1 MKYALINTDRTD
13 TIERYLPGNY
23 DAVPFGP
30 FVLVYG
36 TDNRGWTLEDYV
48 LPRLASGLF
57 YPVPG
62 DQAQVEFKSGVLSL
76 VDPDGPFDPP
86 AAEVWVLDF
95 EGWLASY
102 RSIGFD
108 PAWGEWWDIEQA
120 QEDVYKVLD
129 ALNASF
135 GQTWVIDPDLDY
147 QKVLDT
153 YNRAI
158 TTGEVG

>member
-1 MKYALINTDRTD
+1 MKYALINTDRVD
-13 TIERYLPGNY
+13 TVSRYLPANY

-57 YPVPG
+57 YPVPE
-62 DQAQVEFKSGVLSL
+62 DQAQVEFKGGVLSL
-76 VDPDGPFDPP
+76 VDPDEPFDPP

-95 EGWLASY
+95 EGWRASY
-102 RSIGFD
+102 TTGFD
-108 PAWGEWWDIEQA
+108 PGWEAWWDIEQA
-120 QEDVYKVLD
+120 QEDVYRVLD
-129 ALNASF
+129 ALNSAW
-135 GQTWVIDPDLDY
+135 GQTWIIDPDLDY

-153 YNRAI
+153 YNRTI
-158 TTGEVG
+158 TTEELA